1 MAPVQIIRKFSLV
14 LIFAPGPVVGSSCFI
29 FYRDTALANC
39 ADFRVP
45 CLFGGVFQHSDN
57 SVKLISADPESLP
70 VYSFIPV
77 HTGAKNTPLF
87 SDDDNDWCL
96 K

>member
-1 MAPVQIIRKFSLV
+1 MV

-29 FYRDTALANC
+29 FYRDIALANC

-70 VYSFIPV
+70 VYAFIPV